1 MDQQSIIKAMTK
13 ALQVQKFP
21 AVVHLERL
29 ADYERWSQAITKVA
43 EIALGP
49 TWRST
54 IKAGGQ
60 LFREL
65 ADAAPEHPA
74 VKKINAE
81 VFARAHPSTKRKNT
95 RSPSPSHP
103 WAKISLGF
111 GWWGRGGGWV

>member
-81 VFARAHPSTKRKNT
+81 VFART
-95 RSPSPSHP
+95 RAPEHEEE
-103 WAKISLGF
+103 KQ
-111 GWWGRGGGWV
+111 V